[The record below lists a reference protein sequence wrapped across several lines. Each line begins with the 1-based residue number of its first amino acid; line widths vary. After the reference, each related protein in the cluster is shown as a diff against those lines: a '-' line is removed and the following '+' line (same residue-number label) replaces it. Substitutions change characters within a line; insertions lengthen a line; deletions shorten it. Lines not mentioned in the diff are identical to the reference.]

1 MTPTDIFSAIVF
13 YLPAETVANGEW
25 SSMIGLTKHG
35 ILVVAVGNGY
45 EDRVVL
51 GSWDSW
57 TTAHR
62 LYTHLYR
69 AGAKSIAF
77 HYIVLDKPLAEKRY
91 QCKFRT
97 KSGKWIEPP
106 LAIAVDDGS
115 GNKNLLIN
123 VRNPLTLRK
132 PKARAT

>member
-13 YLPAETVANGEW
+13 YLPTETVAKGDW
-25 SSMIGLTKHG
+25 STMIGLTKYS

-51 GSWDSW
+51 GSWDNW
-57 TTAHR
+57 TVAHR
-62 LYTHLYR
+62 IHTHLYWVGSR
-69 AGAKSIAF
+69 HIAF
-77 HYIVLDKPLAEKRY
+77 HYIVLEKPLAEKPY
-91 QCKFRT
+91 QYKFRT

-106 LAIAVDDGS
+106 PTVAVDDGS
-115 GNKNLLIN
+115 GNKNLAMD